1 LLAIASYFAFF
12 HVIRLVPLVG
22 AALFA
27 VAAILLVS
35 GLKRAYEQPQLYRGK
50 VAGRVLASL
59 SVAVLAVFCLCA
71 MILPKHFAKGLMAP
85 RIGDRA
91 PGFTLADARGNH
103 VALAGLLSAP
113 MIDSAGA
120 AHVPKGV
127 LLIFYRGYW

>member
-1 LLAIASYFAFF
+1 MEHRFWNWRLWAGFGVSLLAIASYFAFF

-59 SVAVLAVFCLCA
+59 SV
-71 MILPKHFAKGLMAP
+71 
-85 RIGDRA
+85 
-91 PGFTLADARGNH
+91 
-103 VALAGLLSAP
+103 
-113 MIDSAGA
+113 
-120 AHVPKGV
+120 
-127 LLIFYRGYW
+127 